1 MPFNGSGV
9 YSAPGAS
16 FPAVAET
23 LIESAKYNNVVN
35 DIATGLSTCVTKDGQ
50 TTITANLPMAGYRHT
65 GAGNAQALTDYAT
78 ADQIVDNALTYG
90 GASSAGTDTYAV
102 SLTIS
107 PGAYVA
113 GQRYQLKA
121 DVANTGACT
130 VNFNL
135 LGAKNIKL
143 LNGDDP
149 YDGAIPANGIAD
161 FIYDGTNMLL
171 TNPHLSTTTF
181 IRTLLDDASA
191 SAARTTL
198 GVAIGSDVQ
207 AYDAE
212 LAALAGLTSAADA
225 LPYFTGAGTAST
237 ATLSSFAR
245 TLLDDAS
252 ASAARTTLG
261 ILGPTNG
268 TAANTTSGSSA
279 SFTSI
284 PSGVKQISMMLSG
297 VSTDVAID
305 MNVVLGDSGGY
316 ETSGY
321 TSSSALIKDS
331 TAISVSSSTSS
342 FIIGSS
348 VGGTYVWSGSLIL
361 SLLDSSTNTW
371 VIQGIMSS
379 SAGSAVLSFSGVK
392 SLSSTLDRIQLELSV
407 GGVFDAGKVN
417 ISYM

>member
-1 MPFNGSGV
+1 M
-9 YSAPGAS
+9 
-16 FPAVAET
+16 
-23 LIESAKYNNVVN
+23 
-35 DIATGLSTCVTKDGQ
+35 
-50 TTITANLPMAGYRHT
+50 
-65 GAGNAQALTDYAT
+65 
-78 ADQIVDNALTYG
+78 
-90 GASSAGTDTYAV
+90 
-102 SLTIS
+102 
-107 PGAYVA
+107 
-113 GQRYQLKA
+113 
-121 DVANTGACT
+121 
-130 VNFNL
+130 
-135 LGAKNIKL
+135 
-143 LNGDDP
+143 
-149 YDGAIPANGIAD
+149 
-161 FIYDGTNMLL
+161 
-171 TNPHLSTTTF
+171 
-181 IRTLLDDASA
+181 LDDASA